1 MRQACALRVDA
12 ASRLE
17 PRAHDNNAP
26 VCSQAA
32 GAASR
37 GGAKLRLELREQRL
51 QPELVGGEGEVGA
64 ARSLPALLV
73 DNLRGDGHDDGDIA
87 CVPPPALVRKRP
99 HAAKVRQI
107 EREHLASRR
116 WERAADAGKYAPP
129 RRLAAALIA

>member
-1 MRQACALRVDA
+1 MWVVGPGNALAGAGAEAKVQSYAER
-12 ASRLE
+12 R
-17 PRAHDNNAP
+17 PTPNAP
-26 VCSQAA
+26 AA
-32 GAASR
+32 ESA
-37 GGAKLRLELREQRL
+37 GGGDA
-51 QPELVGGEGEVGA
+51 PPGA

-99 HAAKVRQI
+99 HAVKVRQI